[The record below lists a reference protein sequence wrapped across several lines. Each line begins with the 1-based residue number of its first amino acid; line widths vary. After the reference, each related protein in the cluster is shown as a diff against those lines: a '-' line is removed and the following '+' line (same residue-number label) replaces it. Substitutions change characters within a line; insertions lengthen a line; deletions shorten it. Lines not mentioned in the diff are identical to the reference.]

1 MTSANPNNQS
11 NEVEN
16 NLQEIKSDIDKI
28 KKQKIPELEQK
39 IEKLNSFRDYI
50 KGIPGII
57 IASIVGVILGGS
69 LLALW
74 QGILSYENRL
84 TKLETRI
91 DDQITKLNTTVE
103 SKVKELD
110 QLKAQ
115 VKTVNTKV
123 ERLTGETTFPMVGW
137 SSSGGLQVTPDAT
150 NQRVTF
156 SGQFTSA
163 AGYVKEQPSGFS
175 FGGRI
180 LTLNI
185 QNSAQSS
192 FNQNK
197 MFKLE
202 ANGIA
207 LQPQENNRINS
218 NDSQFINAGD
228 GTVSFQLPDR
238 ITKLEFV
245 FFDANL
251 NNLEISGTLSN
262 SR

>member
-1 MTSANPNNQS
+1 MTSDPQNELKEKAHQLEIQIVRLDDELKSLKEKLWNIPNLLIGGGIVALAVAAIIGTFFNFYGKLSGFEATINKQ
-11 NEVEN
+11 
-16 NLQEIKSDIDKI
+16 LQEVDK
-28 KKQKIPELEQK
+28 
-39 IEKLNSFRDYI
+39 
-50 KGIPGII
+50 
-57 IASIVGVILGGS
+57 
-69 LLALW
+69 
-74 QGILSYENRL
+74 
-84 TKLETRI
+84 
-91 DDQITKLNTTVE
+91 TVQA
-103 SKVKELD
+103 KVKELD

-123 ERLTGETTFPMVGW
+123 ERLTGKTTFPIVGW
-137 SSSGGLQVTPDAT
+137 SSYGGLQVTPDAT

-163 AGYVKEQPSGFS
+163 AGYVKEQLSGFP

-192 FNQNK
+192 FDQNK

-245 FFDANL
+245 FFNANL
-251 NNLEISGTLSN
+251 NKLEISGTLSN